1 MASDIYALGIIM
13 CEIISEQ
20 PPYPDKQR
28 DYWLALEVF
37 EGPKFNIKVPQ
48 LLINVV
54 KQSNYLERSV
64 ITELDKIFSE
74 WCMILKIKM
83 IQRLNHKLRK
93 QKK

>member
-1 MASDIYALGIIM
+1 MV
-13 CEIISEQ
+13 
-20 PPYPDKQR
+20 
-28 DYWLALEVF
+28 ALEVF

-74 WCMILKIKM
+74 WCMILKIKI
-83 IQRLNHKLRK
+83 IQRLNNKLKK